1 MSDWKNNPAITAIVA
16 DSIVL
21 TTTLFVVY
29 NYVIPVYQLSVK
41 KTILELQLEK
51 TTKMRNFQKQKLS

>member
-1 MSDWKNNPAITAIVA
+1 MSDWKNNPTITAIVA

-41 KTILELQLEK
+41 NTILELQLEK